1 MTFSSNFY
9 ANVYAVQVPRLLD
22 VVDFFFYFVSLLF
35 PAISFSF
42 CRNLRFVIEKQNTIS
57 SYTINFY
64 LQKCSSFFLLLIF
77 IYVFFSS
84 FFVLQICAIQ
94 LKRIISDLYIF
105 RWISIIQLLSIWMSS
120 LVFWCA
126 VCLCLFFCFF
136 FQFSFTWLVFL
147 CSFVYFAILLYLS
160 TIYILYHTHSLYVW
174 VSFILTR
181 LQINFL
187 RDWMEAY
194 NNNNWISFFVM
205 MKRNY
210 VIYLE

>member
-1 MTFSSNFY
+1 MFSSHRFSFY
-9 ANVYAVQVPRLLD
+9 KYVP
-22 VVDFFFYFVSLLF
+22 YSWNALF
-35 PAISFSF
+35 PISIFFDEFLSYNCF
-42 CRNLRFVIEKQNTIS
+42 RFEC
-57 SYTINFY
+57 
-64 LQKCSSFFLLLIF
+64 LLSFFGALCVSV
-77 IYVFFSS
+77 YS
-84 FFVLQICAIQ
+84 FA
-94 LKRIISDLYIF
+94 
-105 RWISIIQLLSIWMSS
+105 
-120 LVFWCA
+120 
-126 VCLCLFFCFF
+126 FF